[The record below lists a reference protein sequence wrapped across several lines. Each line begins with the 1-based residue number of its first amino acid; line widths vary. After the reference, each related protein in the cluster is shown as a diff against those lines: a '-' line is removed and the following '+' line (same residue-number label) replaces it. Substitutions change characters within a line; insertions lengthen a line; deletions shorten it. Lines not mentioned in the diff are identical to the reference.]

1 MTHED
6 HPITEHFQVERYS
19 FYEDPDSGQSLRYA
33 EVAPPDP
40 HEHEGQIC
48 GCTRAV
54 ATKPTAIPHEVKQRL
69 NFVSPMFEFPINT
82 GQVTFGRLGDP
93 AGHAYFWFRL
103 PRETSIQIEITLPGY
118 GVNNHFFATLMKGN
132 QCDGSRLF
140 NGHSPSRVF
149 DPAKVGPDALYLHG
163 SRGWGGEAV
172 RYFKTTPEITLWN
185 EAFRLVAQ
193 AQERTRLLSEDCM
206 SPVEALR
213 LQLEQDPH
221 LREAVLQ
228 TRELLAPVAANL
240 RETELFKLGDE
251 IHKVTHPDKTPSQKA
266 HRQQD

>member
-1 MTHED
+1 MTTKD
-6 HPITEHFQVERYS
+6 ARIADHFQVERYS
-19 FYEDPDSGQSLRYA
+19 FYEDPESGQTLRFA

-54 ATKPTAIPHEVKQRL
+54 AIKPPAIPHEVKQRL
-69 NFVSPMFEFPINT
+69 HFLSPGFDFPINS
-82 GQVTFGRLGDP
+82 GQVTFGQLGDP

-132 QCDGSRLF
+132 RIDGSRLF

-149 DPAKVGPDALYLHG
+149 DPAKVAPDALYLHG
-163 SRGWGGEAV
+163 SRGGGGREAV
-172 RYFKTTPEITLWN
+172 RYFETPEVDLWN
-185 EAFRLVAQ
+185 EAFRLVSVAQ
-193 AQERTRLLSEDCM
+193 SRAYLLAEDCM
-206 SPVEALR
+206 SPVDWLR

-221 LREAVLQ
+221 LREAVLA

-240 RETELFKLGDE
+240 RETELFHLGDE
-251 IHKVTHPDKTPSQKA
+251 IHRETHREHA
-266 HRQQD
+266 ARGV